1 MLGCTILR
9 MVLIVMIVQ
18 LPTTRG
24 DMESC
29 LSKEMSPYEE
39 KQVPLVLV
47 KQLNKARN
55 LFDIVHLCHGNK
67 NGWKVLFMYAFR
79 RFLDNISSSEPTLRL
94 EIDRPTSRTSTTSSG
109 NISGQNLLSIDHN
122 ATCHPRPVPFQVPQP
137 SDPASIFYPAC
148 VELHRC
154 VGCCGHSQLTCTATS
169 VKNVSRQVI
178 ELSLF
183 PETGITKIKSLS
195 FEEHTSCV
203 CQCKTKP
210 EDCSTS
216 QQYKED
222 SCQCVCPFLQSCP
235 EHQSWN
241 TTLCACVCKEV
252 QYCSSGLYF
261 NTDVCRCEHA

>member
-94 EIDRPTSRTSTTSSG
+94 AEIDRPTSRTSTTSSG

-169 VKNVSRQVI
+169 VKNVSRQ
-178 ELSLF
+178 
-183 PETGITKIKSLS
+183 
-195 FEEHTSCV
+195 
-203 CQCKTKP
+203 TKP